1 MLTGI
6 VVACLTL
13 AGCAGS
19 GEDQAGA
26 ALPASSARLSP
37 EATEPEGQGDLPPQ
51 EPPAP
56 VGPTSNFVTVTEP
69 AFGSFTVSV
78 PADWD
83 NLVYATVDG
92 QIHRTLVTS
101 VSPDGQTVIF
111 IGDPSIPSYWEPA
124 MADDITRQFA
134 EWLDSMEL
142 ASYVPAP
149 DYLAT
154 YLNDTFGALPDYS
167 VNAVTESPD
176 VAQQRYGQYAA
187 AGLAVSAVHVARADF
202 SYTDDAGVPT
212 SAIATATT
220 VSNGGFWQAT
230 VGGIASTGNPDDYF
244 EMTQAIAS
252 SIEVTPDFTAI
263 QQQRHNQTMAQID
276 QWTREM
282 TDRHEANMARL
293 HASASAHQERM
304 QAIWASNDAQMTSY
318 DDRMQSS
325 DVSHRQFLNYI
336 NEESTVQST
345 SGSKVQ
351 VQTGFETYWV
361 NPSTREYVGGDVG
374 LDEQALRNM
383 GYDPSQFERMPVTT
397 G

>member
-1 MLTGI
+1 
-6 VVACLTL
+6 
-13 AGCAGS
+13 
-19 GEDQAGA
+19 
-26 ALPASSARLSP
+26 
-37 EATEPEGQGDLPPQ
+37 
-51 EPPAP
+51 
-56 VGPTSNFVTVTEP
+56 
-69 AFGSFTVSV
+69 
-78 PADWD
+78 
-83 NLVYATVDG
+83 
-92 QIHRTLVTS
+92 
-101 VSPDGQTVIF
+101 
-111 IGDPSIPSYWEPA
+111 
-124 MADDITRQFA
+124 
-134 EWLDSMEL
+134 
-142 ASYVPAP
+142 
-149 DYLAT
+149 
-154 YLNDTFGALPDYS
+154 
-167 VNAVTESPD
+167 
-176 VAQQRYGQYAA
+176 
-187 AGLAVSAVHVARADF
+187 
-202 SYTDDAGVPT
+202 
-212 SAIATATT
+212 
-220 VSNGGFWQAT
+220 
-230 VGGIASTGNPDDYF
+230 
-244 EMTQAIAS
+244 MTQAIAS

-345 SGSKVQ
+345 SGSKFQ

>member
-1 MLTGI
+1 MTGI
-6 VVACLTL
+6 VVGCLTL

-19 GEDQAGA
+19 AQDQSGA
-26 ALPASSARLSP
+26 ASPATSESPSP
-37 EATEPEGQGDLPPQ
+37 EVTEPEGQGDLPP
-51 EPPAP
+51 EDPIAA
-56 VGPTSNFVTVTEP
+56 VGPTSDFVTVTEP
-69 AFGSFTVSV
+69 AYGSFTVAV
-78 PADWD
+78 PAGWD

-111 IGDPSIPSYWEPA
+111 IGDPTIPSYWEPA
-124 MADDITRQFA
+124 MADDMTRQFA

-149 DYLAT
+149 DYLRA
-154 YLNDTFGALPDYS
+154 YLSDKFGALPDFS
-167 VNAVTESPD
+167 VGAVTESPD
-176 VAQQRYGQYAA
+176 VAQQRYQQYAA
-187 AGLAVSAVHVARADF
+187 AGISVSAVDVARAEF
-202 SYTDDAGVPT
+202 SYTDDASVPT

-220 VSNGGFWQAT
+220 VSNGGVWQAT

-252 SIEVTPDFTAI
+252 SIAVTPSFATT
-263 QQQRHNQTMAQID
+263 QQQRHSQTMAQID

-282 TDRHEANMARL
+282 TDRHRANMARL
-293 HASASAHQERM
+293 QASASAHQERM

-318 DDRMQSS
+318 YDRMQSN

-336 NEESTVQST
+336 NEENTVQSS
-345 SGSKVQ
+345 SGAKFQ
-351 VQTGFETYWV
+351 VQTGFDTYWV
-361 NPSTREYVGGDVG
+361 NPSTREYVGGDAG
-374 LDEQALRNM
+374 LDEQGLRNM
-383 GYDPSQFERMPVTT
+383 GYDPSQFERMPATT